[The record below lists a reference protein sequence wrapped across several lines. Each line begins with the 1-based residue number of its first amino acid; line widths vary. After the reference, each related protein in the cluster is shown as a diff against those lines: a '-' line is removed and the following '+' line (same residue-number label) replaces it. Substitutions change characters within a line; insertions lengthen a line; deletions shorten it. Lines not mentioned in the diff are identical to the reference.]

1 MTERKRDLLLYL
13 PVYVIM
19 AGIYIIACIL
29 QPRFLSW
36 ANNVNLFTRIAP
48 LLLAGIAQMF
58 VLLTGGIDLSIGA
71 IIGITNVV
79 AASLPFVGTPVNVL
93 LWIIVPVIVG
103 GAIGLSNGFIITRW
117 GFPPFIVTL
126 STGTI
131 WTGITLL
138 IMEEPGGDI
147 AMGIYRTLSG
157 NFLGIIPM
165 PLIIILVT
173 VFGTFYVLRKTVF
186 GRSVYAV
193 GGNRQIAEESG
204 IPAQRIE
211 MMVYG
216 VSGVYAG
223 LAGIFLSAMM
233 ISADPLVGEP
243 YIMNSIAVAVIGGV
257 ALTGGKG
264 GVQGILGAAYIYYL
278 IDNILNLVGVSTFYQ
293 YVAKGLVIII
303 ALAFTSLNAAS
314 GTEGKSSLLKKIFP
328 GRKGGLN

>member
-13 PVYVIM
+13 PVYGIM
-19 AGIYIIACIL
+19 ACIYITACIL

-36 ANNVNLFTRIAP
+36 TNNVNLFTRIAP

-79 AASLPFVGTPVNVL
+79 AASLPFVGTPVNVV
-93 LWIIVPVIVG
+93 LWIVVPLLVG

-138 IMEEPGGDI
+138 LMEEPGGDI
-147 AMGIYRTLSG
+147 AIGIYRTLSG
-157 NFLGIIPM
+157 NFLGIVPM
-165 PLIIILVT
+165 PLVIILVT
-173 VFGTFYVLRKTVF
+173 IFGTFLILRKTVF
-186 GRSVYAV
+186 GRSIYAV

-204 IPAQRIE
+204 IPARRTE

-216 VSGVYAG
+216 VSGLYAG

-293 YVAKGLVIII
+293 YVAKGLVIIL
-303 ALAFTSLNAAS
+303 ALAFTSLNSNPDS
-314 GTEGKSSLLKKIFP
+314 GGKVSFFKRFLP
-328 GRKGGLN
+328 VGKGGRF